1 MHVSRRAAGS
11 QTVTHVTVRVVAPAA
26 GGAAQ
31 GQPPPL
37 APALW
42 SSGPPDDE
50 ELQSMRLP
58 LQKLEHLCT
67 SSSPVCADADA
78 TS

>member
-1 MHVSRRAAGS
+1 
-11 QTVTHVTVRVVAPAA
+11 VTHVTVRVVAPAA

-42 SSGPPDDE
+42 SGGPPDEE

-58 LQKLEHLCT
+58 RQKLELLGASLQSNMSRSRIHSQRKDSHRLLEGT
-67 SSSPVCADADA
+67 
-78 TS
+78 